1 MAASELDDSRTEGV
15 EFSIVTD
22 SSEGRSTADYFSIDS
37 SSGIVSTKASLV
49 QFGML
54 LFSM

>member
-15 EFSIVTD
+15 EFSIVTE
-22 SSEGRSTADYFSIDS
+22 SSEDRSTADYFSIDS
-37 SSGIVSTKASLV
+37 SSGVVSTKASLV

-54 LFSM
+54 LFSI